1 MRLKWCVIS
10 YFFIIN
16 ELSQTLGFLIP
27 VEFVL
32 DNQNPSN
39 NLNSEEWK
47 VAAELDRKSEQNRYN
62 KDLMSNDI
70 GDTMMGIPV
79 LLSIFSL
86 GTHSGK
92 KETNFSL
99 IIIFVRNFF
108 SIR

>member
-16 ELSQTLGFLIP
+16 EVLQTLGFLIP

-47 VAAELDRKSEQNRYN
+47 VAAELDRKSEQNQYN

-79 LLSIFSL
+79 LLNIFSL

-92 KETNFSL
+92 KETNFF
-99 IIIFVRNFF
+99 IDNFCPEF
-108 SIR
+108 F

>member
-16 ELSQTLGFLIP
+16 EVLQTLGFLIP

-47 VAAELDRKSEQNRYN
+47 VAAELDRKSEQNQYN

-79 LLSIFSL
+79 LLNIFSL

-92 KETNFSL
+92 KETNFFKVHKEL
-99 IIIFVRNFF
+99 KKL
-108 SIR
+108 

>member
-16 ELSQTLGFLIP
+16 EVLQTLGFLIP

-47 VAAELDRKSEQNRYN
+47 VAAELDRKSEQNQYN

-79 LLSIFSL
+79 LLNIFSL
-86 GTHSGK
+86 GTHSGE

-108 SIR
+108 